1 MTDGPV
7 GLRPISHRD
16 AARWRQVRAANVEWL
31 RPWEATSPLPRQAPL
46 GFHAMVGALRREA
59 RAGRVLPF
67 VMTFGGR
74 LVGQLTV
81 GNVQYG
87 SLRGAHIGY
96 WIARDFAGRGITPTA
111 VALATD
117 HAFTAL
123 GLHRIEIA
131 MRPENQPSRRVAEKL
146 GFRYEGERS
155 AFLHIDGEWRDHL
168 VYVMLAG
175 DVPGG
180 VLAGWRA
187 RGASDGR
194 SSAWPSGE

>member
-1 MTDGPV
+1 
-7 GLRPISHRD
+7 
-16 AARWRQVRAANVEWL
+16 VRAASADWL
-31 RPWEATSPLPRQAPL
+31 QPWEATSPLPRQPTL
-46 GFHAMVGALRREA
+46 GFHGMVSALRREA

-67 VMTFGGR
+67 VVTEGGE

-81 GNVQYG
+81 GNIQYG

-96 WIARDFAGRGITPTA
+96 WISQDHAGRGIIPTS

-123 GLHRIEIA
+123 QLHRIEIA
-131 MRPENQPSRRVAEKL
+131 MRPENRPSRRVAEKL

-168 VYVMLAG
+168 VYVMVAG
-175 DVPGG
+175 DVPEG
-180 VLAGWRA
+180 VLERWHRQQ
-187 RGASDGR
+187 R
-194 SSAWPSGE
+194 SAEVRTEEP